1 MFAAEVHRPFSDP
14 AALWTRVQPWVVV
27 PPRNTGEPRRTGDW
41 PRAATAQNFPNH
53 KKKGGTPAPDTSRA
67 RAAVCLKLRPS
78 ARIHTL
84 PPTTKEIPSCMNSFG
99 LRCSTI
105 ATS

>member
-14 AALWTRVQPWVVV
+14 AALWTRVQPSVVV
-27 PPRNTGEPRRTGDW
+27 PPRNIGLPRRIGDR
-41 PRAATAQNFPNH
+41 PRAATAQNFPND
-53 KKKGGTPAPDTSRA
+53 KKKGATPAPDTFGPAPQCASS
-67 RAAVCLKLRPS
+67 LRPS

-84 PPTTKEIPSCMNSFG
+84 LPTTKEIPSCMNSFG
-99 LRCSTI
+99 LPCSTI